1 MRAVRVKETTH
12 TERLHYLD
20 WLRVIAVL
28 GVVYAHTTNISNQ
41 LYWHVRGG
49 DQNAGLIVLVVFG
62 TQWAW
67 RCSGLRYAGADS
79 PFPRASM
86 VRTAMPLRA
95 NALLRLRV
103 TDRLL

>member
-28 GVVYAHTTNISNQ
+28 GVFYAHTTNIYDQ

-62 TQWAW
+62 TQWGMALFW
-67 RCSGLRYAGADS
+67 SSICGGMASQH
-79 PFPRASM
+79 PRRS
-86 VRTAMPLRA
+86 RW
-95 NALLRLRV
+95 V
-103 TDRLL
+103 T